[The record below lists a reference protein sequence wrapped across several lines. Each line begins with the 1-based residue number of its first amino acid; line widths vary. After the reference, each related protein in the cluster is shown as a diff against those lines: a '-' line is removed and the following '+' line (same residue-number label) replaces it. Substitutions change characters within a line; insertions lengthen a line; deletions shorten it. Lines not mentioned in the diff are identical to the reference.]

1 MARFFNFR
9 GLSGIRVSF
18 EPEELDGNNLL
29 TYNFSLTGNQFN
41 EPNPIYLSAGND
53 ISSLRND
60 SGFITTGE
68 AENRFLDKSGG
79 TITGNLQVTD
89 AIALDREGHRIE
101 QKSFVTENI
110 STTTS
115 KVAVFNRTSLKLVK
129 YLITIFSD
137 SGSTSCEVLASH
149 NGTSV
154 SGTVYGIV
162 DAQNDSEL
170 NDISISL
177 SNDEVFLNISSFNSG
192 RTAIIKG
199 EAIYSF

>member
-53 ISSLRND
+53 ISLLRND

-68 AENRFLDKSGG
+68 AENRFFGKDGG
-79 TITGNLQVTD
+79 NINGSINVTD
-89 AIALDREGHRIE
+89 TIAIDRAGHRIE

-110 STTTS
+110 GTIAS
-115 KVAVFNRTSLKLVK
+115 KVAVFNRANLKLVK
-129 YLITIFSD
+129 YLLTIFSG
-137 SGSTSCEVLASH
+137 SASTSCEVLVSH

-162 DAQNDSEL
+162 DAQDDSEL
-170 NDISISL
+170 DEISISL
-177 SNDEVFLNISSFNSG
+177 SNEEVFLNISSFSEG

-199 EAIYSF
+199 EAIYS